1 MINANLN
8 AQSKQVITQDDVKN
22 HFVMISMIMSF
33 RRDQGISI
41 KEFSQLAQLDETKV
55 EALEA
60 GDYWPSEQEISFIK
74 KVLS

>member
-22 HFVMISMIMSF
+22 HFEMISMIMSF
-33 RRDQGISI
+33 RRDQKISI

-60 GDYWPSEQEISFIK
+60 GDYWPSEQEISLIK
-74 KVLS
+74 NAMS